1 MDPKDLN
8 MLELEL
14 RQVPGIVGIGVEEIG
29 PALLL
34 HLLTGGV
41 SPHALILRSA
51 AEIVSNHAESL
62 TVLSLLTPMAPP
74 VPVRPPRKE
83 GVRLLSS
90 TRLQDGT
97 GDDGVKV
104 TVELAYDER
113 VGIGH
118 YRGAGPGAAATATL
132 GALSDLR
139 LTVPFALKAALRVLG
154 WLDGQVVVI
163 VALTPPTG
171 ADRLGVA
178 QASTVDEAAA
188 LAVLQALGRVEEL
201 EEPELLIGAKEF
213 DGAEALGGAE
223 DLNGV
228 ARVAPSP
235 EP

>member
-1 MDPKDLN
+1 M
-8 MLELEL
+8 
-14 RQVPGIVGIGVEEIG
+14 
-29 PALLL
+29 
-34 HLLTGGV
+34 
-41 SPHALILRSA
+41 
-51 AEIVSNHAESL
+51 SNHAESL

-74 VPVRPPRKE
+74 VPVLPRRKE

-90 TRLQDGT
+90 TRVQDGT
-97 GDDGVKV
+97 GDNGVKV
-104 TVELAYDER
+104 TVELAHDKR

-163 VALTPPTG
+163 VALTPPSG

-201 EEPELLIGAKEF
+201 EGPELLIGAKDF
-213 DGAEALGGAE
+213 NGAEDFGGAE